1 MGLGPGLKSDGMGG
15 GGEWI
20 PCSSLT
26 SPSSLVITTTSTVN
40 CGSTLSGSFT
50 LHNQCSRCGVTGL
63 SPCVDDAKMGFRCP
77 PREVCRLSPRGSSLL
92 RIPHCVEDLVCSA
105 SYRLLLL
112 CNTHPVGRRNK
123 KASVRENSARVLHST
138 RYGMMGDKGQDQ
150 GFEEASSSSSSSSS
164 WRTVPLSPLPI
175 ISSLVDKA
183 SSTLHTL
190 HLVTGQ
196 PLIVRVTSAPIIR
209 PPHTMSTKR
218 SMERSKEGMGWRVDR
233 SPTSII
239 ISPCFRPATTMPE
252 APKFLLS
259 PASLPDE
266 HRKALEFIEDVT
278 ANADQVQRR
287 VLAEILAQNA
297 PAEYLHRHGLP
308 GRTAPDPDA
317 FKRLIPV
324 VTYEDIRPD
333 ILRIAH
339 GDTSPILSGRPISEF
354 LTRFAARSHMYPLG
368 K

>member
-1 MGLGPGLKSDGMGG
+1 MVVCALASF
-15 GGEWI
+15 
-20 PCSSLT
+20 
-26 SPSSLVITTTSTVN
+26 VV
-40 CGSTLSGSFT
+40 TLLPTYMSYIRF
-50 LHNQCSRCGVTGL
+50 H
-63 SPCVDDAKMGFRCP
+63 
-77 PREVCRLSPRGSSLL
+77 SLL
-92 RIPHCVEDLVCSA
+92 A
-105 SYRLLLL
+105 
-112 CNTHPVGRRNK
+112 VGK
-123 KASVRENSARVLHST
+123 QL
-138 RYGMMGDKGQDQ
+138 
-150 GFEEASSSSSSSSS
+150 
-164 WRTVPLSPLPI
+164 
-175 ISSLVDKA
+175 LVD
-183 SSTLHTL
+183 SS
-190 HLVTGQ
+190 
-196 PLIVRVTSAPIIR
+196 
-209 PPHTMSTKR
+209 MSTKR
-218 SMERSKEGMGWRVDR
+218 SMERAKEGMGVE
-233 SPTSII
+233 SGPLAHIHHHKLSVCVLGHSTTKPVTEPAVGGGGC
-239 ISPCFRPATTMPE
+239 PCFRPVTTMPE

>member
-1 MGLGPGLKSDGMGG
+1 MVSNAHLAK
-15 GGEWI
+15 
-20 PCSSLT
+20 
-26 SPSSLVITTTSTVN
+26 
-40 CGSTLSGSFT
+40 
-50 LHNQCSRCGVTGL
+50 
-63 SPCVDDAKMGFRCP
+63 CVDC
-77 PREVCRLSPRGSSLL
+77 LL
-92 RIPHCVEDLVCSA
+92 
-105 SYRLLLL
+105 
-112 CNTHPVGRRNK
+112 VG
-123 KASVRENSARVLHST
+123 T

-150 GFEEASSSSSSSSS
+150 GFEEASSSSSSSS
-164 WRTVPLSPLPI
+164 WRTHEAFDGKGKRGNGVESGPLAHIHHHKLSVCVLGH
-175 ISSLVDKA
+175 
-183 SSTLHTL
+183 STTKP
-190 HLVTGQ
+190 VTEPAVGGGGC
-196 PLIVRVTSAPIIR
+196 PS
-209 PPHTMSTKR
+209 
-218 SMERSKEGMGWRVDR
+218 
-233 SPTSII
+233 
-239 ISPCFRPATTMPE
+239 FRPATTMPE

>member
-1 MGLGPGLKSDGMGG
+1 MVVCALASF
-15 GGEWI
+15 
-20 PCSSLT
+20 
-26 SPSSLVITTTSTVN
+26 VV
-40 CGSTLSGSFT
+40 TLLPTYMSYIRF
-50 LHNQCSRCGVTGL
+50 H
-63 SPCVDDAKMGFRCP
+63 
-77 PREVCRLSPRGSSLL
+77 SLL
-92 RIPHCVEDLVCSA
+92 A
-105 SYRLLLL
+105 
-112 CNTHPVGRRNK
+112 VGK
-123 KASVRENSARVLHST
+123 QL
-138 RYGMMGDKGQDQ
+138 
-150 GFEEASSSSSSSSS
+150 
-164 WRTVPLSPLPI
+164 
-175 ISSLVDKA
+175 LVD
-183 SSTLHTL
+183 SSHEAFDGKGKRGNG
-190 HLVTGQ
+190 VESG
-196 PLIVRVTSAPIIR
+196 PLAHI
-209 PPHTMSTKR
+209 HHHK
-218 SMERSKEGMGWRVDR
+218 
-233 SPTSII
+233 
-239 ISPCFRPATTMPE
+239 
-252 APKFLLS
+252 
-259 PASLPDE
+259 